1 VNLQVNL
8 QFIIPSGFAPM
19 MGAIELAIEKRK
31 EHIDGVERPLHTT
44 ERTVNEQVENCY
56 YCNIPRRV
64 AERMDL
70 DGGVTVKVDE
80 YHDKVVIRRA
90 QPQEED

>member
-1 VNLQVNL
+1 
-8 QFIIPSGFAPM
+8 

-90 QPQEED
+90 QPQEEE

>member
-1 VNLQVNL
+1 
-8 QFIIPSGFAPM
+8 M

-31 EHIDGVERPLHTT
+31 EHIDASERPLHTT
-44 ERTVNEQVENCY
+44 ERSVNEQVENCY

-70 DGGVTVKVDE
+70 DGGTTVKVDE
-80 YHDKVVIRRA
+80 YYDKVVIRRA
-90 QPQEED
+90 PEE